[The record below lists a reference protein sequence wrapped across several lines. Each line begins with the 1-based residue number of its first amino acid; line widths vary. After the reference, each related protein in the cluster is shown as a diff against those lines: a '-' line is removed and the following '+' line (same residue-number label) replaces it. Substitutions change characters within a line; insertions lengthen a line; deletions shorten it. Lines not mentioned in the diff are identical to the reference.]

1 MVPHCDRLSIIL
13 RKKEVQQS
21 GKELCGNFV
30 TIGHYLMQNGPSP
43 VLLVSAINEW
53 GRDDHLGLDKCKAI
67 RELEN
72 IVLDE
77 K

>member
-1 MVPHCDRLSIIL
+1 M
-13 RKKEVQQS
+13 
-21 GKELCGNFV
+21 CGHFV

-67 RELEN
+67 RELAK